1 MTADSTQMQRPV
13 MNPHEKRM
21 QTIQAVLYVI
31 AIILGLIN
39 GFYGSEF
46 WIQTGEFISTIFI
59 RLFRFIAV
67 PIIAVSIIATL
78 SQISRSTESG
88 RIFRHSVFYTL
99 LTTIL
104 AASLAA
110 ILFEVFSPA
119 NVTLSDTTE
128 ASAAIAGIKGK
139 SYFDYITSVVPDNAI
154 APFLSANVLS
164 VLLIAAAV
172 GIAIAK
178 LPHDSR
184 EQRVLMAFFSGLQA
198 VLFTL
203 VGWIIMILPLGIF
216 GFFTVLAKEIN
227 AGVAVGGL
235 GTYFATVLSAN
246 FIQMLIV
253 LPALLLLRGI
263 NPIRVFKGMLPALTV
278 AFFSKSSAGTLPVTM
293 RCSEVNL
300 GVRESVSRFVLPM
313 CTTINMNG
321 CAAFILIT
329 VVYLMQNAG
338 VDITWSTLAV
348 WIFIATIAAVGNAG
362 VPMGCF
368 FLSASLLASMNV
380 PILLMGVILPFYAVI
395 DAIDTG
401 SEYTGPVKMKMDL
414 GVDVLPKFSKDT
426 TDRNRT
432 SPFAF
437 TGNKFEFRMPGSAE
451 NLSDCNTIL
460 NTAVA
465 KELKGYADELE
476 GAEDFTSA
484 AIALVKRTIRDHRRV
499 IFNGNGYTAAWEE
512 EAARRGLPNKKN
524 TPAALPALVD
534 PKNIQLMEDFGVLTK
549 VEMESRYEVEM
560 EHYAKIINIEALTML
575 EMARKQLLPAVNS
588 YMSEVA
594 NTAATKLA
602 VSEALSVRSETKTL
616 TRLSTDADA
625 MSDAID
631 VLQDVVDAAEA
642 LTSESE
648 KAVAFHDNVIP
659 AMDALRAAADDAETI
674 CGEDYWPLPSYSK
687 MLYYV

>member
-1 MTADSTQMQRPV
+1 

-203 VGWIIMILPLGIF
+203 VSWIIMILPLGIF

-300 GVRESVSRFVLPM
+300 GVKESVSRFVLPM

-395 DAIDTG
+395 DAIETTLNVWSD
-401 SEYTGPVKMKMDL
+401 SNVAVLVHKDL
-414 GVDVLPKFSKDT
+414 YGD
-426 TDRNRT
+426 
-432 SPFAF
+432 
-437 TGNKFEFRMPGSAE
+437 
-451 NLSDCNTIL
+451 I
-460 NTAVA
+460 
-465 KELKGYADELE
+465 
-476 GAEDFTSA
+476 
-484 AIALVKRTIRDHRRV
+484 
-499 IFNGNGYTAAWEE
+499 
-512 EAARRGLPNKKN
+512 
-524 TPAALPALVD
+524 
-534 PKNIQLMEDFGVLTK
+534 
-549 VEMESRYEVEM
+549 
-560 EHYAKIINIEALTML
+560 
-575 EMARKQLLPAVNS
+575 
-588 YMSEVA
+588 
-594 NTAATKLA
+594 
-602 VSEALSVRSETKTL
+602 
-616 TRLSTDADA
+616 
-625 MSDAID
+625 
-631 VLQDVVDAAEA
+631 
-642 LTSESE
+642 
-648 KAVAFHDNVIP
+648 
-659 AMDALRAAADDAETI
+659 
-674 CGEDYWPLPSYSK
+674 
-687 MLYYV
+687 

>member
-1 MTADSTQMQRPV
+1 MSADSSQMQRPV
-13 MNPHEKRM
+13 MNPKEKRM
-21 QTIQAVLYVI
+21 QTIQAVLYVV
-31 AIILGLIN
+31 AIVLGLIN
-39 GFYGSEF
+39 GFYGSEI
-46 WIQTGEFISTIFI
+46 WILTGEFISTIFI

-104 AASLAA
+104 AATLAA
-110 ILFEVFSPA
+110 ILFELFAPA
-119 NVTLSDTTE
+119 NVTLSDTTQ
-128 ASAAIAGIKGK
+128 ASEAIAGIKGK

-164 VLLIAAAV
+164 VLIIAAAV

-184 EQRVLMAFFSGLQA
+184 EQRVLMAFFSGLQS

-203 VGWIIMILPLGIF
+203 VSWIIMILPLGIF

-253 LPALLLLRGI
+253 LPAILLLRGI

-300 GVRESVSRFVLPM
+300 GVKESVSRFVLPM

-338 VDITWSTLAV
+338 VDITWTTLAV
-348 WIFIATIAAVGNAG
+348 WIFISTIAAVGNAG

-395 DAIDTG
+395 DAIETTLNVWSD
-401 SEYTGPVKMKMDL
+401 SNVAVLVHKDL
-414 GVDVLPKFSKDT
+414 YGDL
-426 TDRNRT
+426 
-432 SPFAF
+432 
-437 TGNKFEFRMPGSAE
+437 
-451 NLSDCNTIL
+451 
-460 NTAVA
+460 
-465 KELKGYADELE
+465 
-476 GAEDFTSA
+476 
-484 AIALVKRTIRDHRRV
+484 
-499 IFNGNGYTAAWEE
+499 
-512 EAARRGLPNKKN
+512 
-524 TPAALPALVD
+524 
-534 PKNIQLMEDFGVLTK
+534 
-549 VEMESRYEVEM
+549 
-560 EHYAKIINIEALTML
+560 
-575 EMARKQLLPAVNS
+575 
-588 YMSEVA
+588 
-594 NTAATKLA
+594 
-602 VSEALSVRSETKTL
+602 
-616 TRLSTDADA
+616 
-625 MSDAID
+625 
-631 VLQDVVDAAEA
+631 
-642 LTSESE
+642 
-648 KAVAFHDNVIP
+648 
-659 AMDALRAAADDAETI
+659 
-674 CGEDYWPLPSYSK
+674 
-687 MLYYV
+687 

>member
-1 MTADSTQMQRPV
+1 MTADSTQMQGPV

-235 GTYFATVLSAN
+235 GTYFATVLTAN

-395 DAIDTG
+395 DAIETTLNVWSD
-401 SEYTGPVKMKMDL
+401 SNVAVLVHKDL
-414 GVDVLPKFSKDT
+414 YGD
-426 TDRNRT
+426 
-432 SPFAF
+432 
-437 TGNKFEFRMPGSAE
+437 
-451 NLSDCNTIL
+451 I
-460 NTAVA
+460 
-465 KELKGYADELE
+465 
-476 GAEDFTSA
+476 
-484 AIALVKRTIRDHRRV
+484 
-499 IFNGNGYTAAWEE
+499 
-512 EAARRGLPNKKN
+512 
-524 TPAALPALVD
+524 
-534 PKNIQLMEDFGVLTK
+534 
-549 VEMESRYEVEM
+549 
-560 EHYAKIINIEALTML
+560 
-575 EMARKQLLPAVNS
+575 
-588 YMSEVA
+588 
-594 NTAATKLA
+594 
-602 VSEALSVRSETKTL
+602 
-616 TRLSTDADA
+616 
-625 MSDAID
+625 
-631 VLQDVVDAAEA
+631 
-642 LTSESE
+642 
-648 KAVAFHDNVIP
+648 
-659 AMDALRAAADDAETI
+659 
-674 CGEDYWPLPSYSK
+674 
-687 MLYYV
+687 